1 MTFLC
6 CQVCQAEIVCP
17 DNVVIGEKLVVK
29 TSDQADIYLWQIP
42 DAIQFEALPGNTE
55 LHCWGKV
62 GKYKFGLVTLKIDWE
77 AHKVIQGP
85 QQYKELT
92 ITEGSTPPVPLTG
105 FAKEVY
111 DWGMAVPINRECAT
125 PISKNYST
133 VADKYNKMELTVQQ
147 AFDELRKLNNAVLD
161 TREEKDSWAVFGS
174 RLEEKLNSVWP
185 MDKAATVRFLQD
197 VALGLSH
204 VK

>member
-1 MTFLC
+1 M
-6 CQVCQAEIVCP
+6 
-17 DNVVIGEKLVVK
+17 IGGWL
-29 TSDQADIYLWQIP
+29 S
-42 DAIQFEALPGNTE
+42 
-55 LHCWGKV
+55 
-62 GKYKFGLVTLKIDWE
+62 
-77 AHKVIQGP
+77 
-85 QQYKELT
+85 
-92 ITEGSTPPVPLTG
+92 
-105 FAKEVY
+105 
-111 DWGMAVPINRECAT
+111 PINRECAT